1 LLSADDKLRR
11 RCDDQRTNQK
21 RENRVR
27 KRLLGQLLR
36 ELSTALFHAQKLNV
50 DGAEIALV
58 RIEDRGRPVRS
69 EMGKEIRRRCP

>member
-1 LLSADDKLRR
+1 
-11 RCDDQRTNQK
+11 
-21 RENRVR
+21 VR

-58 RIEDRGRPVRS
+58 RIDNLARRTAIASAAPQAPDGDFVQTLGHAAGRARG
-69 EMGKEIRRRCP
+69 GLW